1 MLTLML
7 GAPLYMPATRT
18 NLLAAGNGTAIP
30 EARTII
36 FCTEDA
42 IQEADLPEALA
53 RLKETLPRLEK
64 CSAISGE
71 RPIPFRCIRPR
82 NPETLKQ
89 LLALEGISSIHA
101 FVLPKVSLET
111 LDIWF
116 SILEPHPEFRLMLT
130 LESKEV
136 FEPDAMRRL
145 RDRLLT
151 SPLHSRIICLRIG
164 ALDLLQLLGLRR
176 SCSKTI
182 YETPLGYSI
191 RQLITIFGSAGFS
204 LSAPAFEC
212 LSARD
217 MLKEELELDV
227 LNGLFCKTAIHPNQ
241 LAIIHDAY
249 RVDCEDVEMA
259 QALLA
264 PEQPAVFAMHERMCE
279 KATHSDWAKRILLRA
294 KIYGTN
300 ERVTETDC

>member
-7 GAPLYMPATRT
+7 GAPLYMPATRAD
-18 NLLAAGNGTAIP
+18 LLEAGNGTAVP

-42 IQEADLPEALA
+42 IQESDLPEALA
-53 RLKETLPRLEK
+53 RLQETLPRLEK
-64 CSAISGE
+64 VSAISGE

-82 NPETLKQ
+82 NPETLER
-89 LLALEGISSIHA
+89 LLELEGISSIHA

-111 LDIWF
+111 LDAWF
-116 SILEPHPEFRLMLT
+116 SILEPHPEYRIMIT

-136 FEPDAMRRL
+136 FEPESMRRL

-151 SPLHSRIICLRIG
+151 SPLHNRIICLRIG

-176 SCSKTI
+176 SCRKTI
-182 YETPLGYSI
+182 YESPLGYTI
-191 RQLITIFGSAGFS
+191 RQLVTIFGSAGFS

-212 LSARD
+212 LSAWD
-217 MLKEELELDV
+217 MLEEELEFDV
-227 LNGLFCKTAIHPNQ
+227 LNGLFCKTAIHPKQ

-249 RVDCEDVEMA
+249 RVDLEDVEMA
-259 QALLA
+259 QALLT
-264 PEQPAVFAMHERMCE
+264 PERPAIFAMHERMCE
-279 KATHSDWAKRILLRA
+279 KATHSDWARRILLRA
-294 KIYGTN
+294 KIYGTK
-300 ERVTETDC
+300 EDIAVTGC